1 MALSLSAFLPRK
13 GPIVVA
19 TAPREASEIA
29 PRSRAWELAYL
40 ELSMLDCARRPL
52 RGPHMVLVDVICI
65 MARNDSPLTISPRWL
80 GELFEMVNRVA
91 TLKVTANNWS
101 LEASPDMGPGWQ
113 AYISAVATNI
123 ENDQR
128 RSRRRRFKFRIQ
140 EDETA
145 PDDAGRPLACPDADR
160 AVPPVPAGLAA
171 HRPCLWLPAPC
182 VVPPPERERDPSSDF
197 SDVTSDI
204 PDPERRPSEVQKGRQ
219 YRSAPGPPLGRRYSL
234 DLINKNPPRG
244 YQPSLVLYG
253 VETDSSLLRPAMRRD
268 AIRPGLSIGGDRTP
282 LSLRMRPSVR
292 KGAR

>member
-1 MALSLSAFLPRK
+1 MQ
-13 GPIVVA
+13 
-19 TAPREASEIA
+19 
-29 PRSRAWELAYL
+29 
-40 ELSMLDCARRPL
+40 
-52 RGPHMVLVDVICI
+52 
-65 MARNDSPLTISPRWL
+65 
-80 GELFEMVNRVA
+80 
-91 TLKVTANNWS
+91 ANNGS
-101 LEASPDMGPGWQ
+101 SEASPEMGPDCQ
-113 AYISAVATNI
+113 AYISAATKLGNVR
-123 ENDQR
+123 R
-128 RSRRRRFKFRIQ
+128 RSRRQWSKFRAQ
-140 EDETA
+140 EGETLLG
-145 PDDAGRPLACPDADR
+145 DSGRPLACPDGDR

-268 AIRPGLSIGGDRTP
+268 VICPGLSIGGNRTP
-282 LSLRMRPSVR
+282 QSLRMRPLAR
-292 KGAR
+292 KGPR